1 MDVAT
6 IVRPSKSTTR
16 KKISQKVLDMTVNK
30 AVEFFKHIP
39 KIERKLKT
47 IQELGLG
54 YVTLGQPAT
63 TLSGGKRS
71 G

>member
-1 MDVAT
+1 
-6 IVRPSKSTTR
+6 
-16 KKISQKVLDMTVNK
+16 MTVNK

-47 IQELGLG
+47 IQDVGLG
-54 YVTLGQPAT
+54 YVTLGNLQR
-63 TLSGGKRS
+63 LYQEGKRN

>member
-1 MDVAT
+1 
-6 IVRPSKSTTR
+6 
-16 KKISQKVLDMTVNK
+16 MTVNK

-47 IQELGLG
+47 NHQDVGLG

-63 TLSGGKRS
+63 TPFRWGSAANEVGF
-71 G
+71 